1 LKLSTYPFSQ
11 GLAFWM
17 YSVRTHALAS
27 HSWISLATNSGPLS
41 LRRCS
46 GAPRTANRYWSVMIT
61 SRAVN
66 DRATSIAR
74 HSLVNSSITTRI
86 RNCLP
91 SSVRSVRKS

>member
-1 LKLSTYPFSQ
+1 
-11 GLAFWM
+11 
-17 YSVRTHALAS
+17 
-27 HSWISLATNSGPLS
+27 
-41 LRRCS
+41 
-46 GAPRTANRYWSVMIT
+46 MIT